1 MQAKKC
7 IHSMGTTIF
16 QRNHYSLLEYCFT
29 RSQSGFI
36 SSTAKVAGAIMQI
49 TFVQFIINA

>member
-1 MQAKKC
+1 
-7 IHSMGTTIF
+7 MGTTIF

-29 RSQSGFI
+29 RNQSGFI